1 MDIIKT
7 ENSQSRQEGRG
18 SKVQGQGLAL
28 SRSRNPMKRDT
39 WFKIN
44 LKWSEGN

>member
-1 MDIIKT
+1 MDRIKT

-44 LKWSEGN
+44 LKGSEGN